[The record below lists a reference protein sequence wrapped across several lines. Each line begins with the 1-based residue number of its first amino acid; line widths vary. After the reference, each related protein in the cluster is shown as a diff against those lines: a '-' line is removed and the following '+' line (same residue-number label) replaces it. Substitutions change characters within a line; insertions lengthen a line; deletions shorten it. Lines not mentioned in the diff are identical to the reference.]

1 MGTRTEA
8 GTGREREQGR
18 RWRPV
23 DKHRV
28 GTGTGAG
35 TETRAVADMET
46 GTRMGM
52 GTETGTK
59 AGLGRVEERRRVA
72 RKCT

>member
-1 MGTRTEA
+1 M
-8 GTGREREQGR
+8 
-18 RWRPV
+18 

-46 GTRMGM
+46 GTRIGM

-59 AGLGRVEERRRVA
+59 AGLGRVDERRRVA

>member
-1 MGTRTEA
+1 MDE
-8 GTGREREQGR
+8 
-18 RWRPV
+18 
-23 DKHRV
+23 HRV

-35 TETRAVADMET
+35 TETRAVADT
-46 GTRMGM
+46 GTGTKMGM
-52 GTETGTK
+52 GMEAGTK

>member
-1 MGTRTEA
+1 MGTKTEA

-23 DKHRV
+23 DEHRV
-28 GTGTGAG
+28 GTGTGVG
-35 TETRAVADMET
+35 TETRAVADMGT
-46 GTRMGM
+46 GTRMGT

-59 AGLGRVEERRRVA
+59 ARLERVEERQRVA